1 MMSNS
6 APSAQLLAL
15 SQDMLLAVEAG
26 DWNKVR
32 EIDLRRQSVLKQVKA
47 EIADPSKEA
56 AIDAI
61 ADDMRE
67 VLSLNKRMI
76 AVGEKVKMELVEA
89 MGGLSQGRKAV
100 NAYYGVR

>member
-1 MMSNS
+1 MSNS
-6 APSAQLLAL
+6 APSAQLLCL
-15 SQDMLLAVEAG
+15 SQAMLLAVEAG

-32 EIDLRRQSVLKQVKA
+32 EIDVQRQSALEQVKT
-47 EIADPSKEA
+47 EIAAPGSETS
-56 AIDAI
+56 IDAI

-100 NAYYGVR
+100 NAYHGVR

>member
-1 MMSNS
+1 MSNS
-6 APSAQLLAL
+6 TSSEELLSL
-15 SQDMLLAVEAG
+15 SQAMLLAVEAG

-32 EIDLRRQSVLKQVKA
+32 EIDLQRQSVLKQVKA
-47 EIADPSKEA
+47 EIADPGNEA
-56 AIDAI
+56 SIDAI
-61 ADDMRE
+61 ADEMRE

>member
-1 MMSNS
+1 MSYS
-6 APSAQLLAL
+6 APSAELLSL
-15 SQDMLLAVEAG
+15 SQTMLLAVEAG
-26 DWNKVR
+26 DWDKVGKI
-32 EIDLRRQSVLKQVKA
+32 EVQRQAVLKKVKA
-47 EIADPSKEA
+47 EIAVPGSETS
-56 AIDAI
+56 IDAI

-76 AVGEKVKMELVEA
+76 ALGERVKAGLVEA